1 MSKNKMGMQA
11 KNKISNTAVYAL
23 LTILSI
29 IWIIPIVWI
38 VLTSF
43 REERGAFVSYIIPR
57 GFTINNYINLFT
69 NTTFP
74 FGKWFMNTFIVAV
87 ISCILS
93 TFINVSTAYVMSR
106 LRFRLRKA
114 YMNFALIIGMFPGF
128 MSMIAVYYILK
139 AINLTQSLTALVL
152 VYSAGAGITFYI
164 AKGFFDT
171 ISKEVDEAAMLDGAT
186 KAQVFTKI
194 IIPLSKPILV
204 STALQAFI
212 TPWMDFIF
220 AKFIMGDNYEKYTVA
235 IGLFTMVSKK
245 DNMDPYFTMFAAGC
259 VCISIPIILLFT
271 YLQKYYVSG
280 ITGGAVKG

>member
-1 MSKNKMGMQA
+1 MLFRS
-11 KNKISNTAVYAL
+11 I
-23 LTILSI
+23 LTVLSI
-29 IWIIPIVWI
+29 IWILPIVWI
-38 VLTSF
+38 ILTSF
-43 REERGAFVSYIIPR
+43 RAEQRAFVDYIIPKT
-57 GFTINNYINLFT
+57 FTISNYINLFT

-74 FGKWFMNTFIVAV
+74 FGKWFMNTLIVA
-87 ISCILS
+87 IFSCILS

-106 LRFRLRKA
+106 MRFKLRKT

-139 AINLTQSLTALVL
+139 SINLTQSLTALVL

-186 KAQVFTKI
+186 KAQIFTKI
-194 IIPLSKPILV
+194 VIPLSKPILV

-212 TPWMDFIF
+212 APWMDFIF

-245 DNMDPYFTMFAAGC
+245 DNIDRKS
-259 VCISIPIILLFT
+259 V
-271 YLQKYYVSG
+271 V
-280 ITGGAVKG
+280 

>member
-11 KNKISNTAVYAL
+11 KNKISNTAVYAI

-38 VLTSF
+38 ILTSF
-43 REERGAFVSYIIPR
+43 REERGAFVNYIIPR

-106 LRFRLRKA
+106 LRFKLRKA

-171 ISKEVDEAAMLDGAT
+171 ISREVDEAAMLDGAT

-194 IIPLSKPILV
+194 VIPLSKPILV

-220 AKFIMGDNYEKYTVA
+220 ARFIMGDNYEKYTVA

-259 VCISIPIILLFT
+259 VCIAIPIVLLFT